1 VIVKIIFYS
10 ARGMNRGVSI
20 FSEGI
25 ILDDYCCIWNVLTLS
40 VQMYV
45 AKMYYVVQI
54 VLPLSACFLNMC
66 FVLTCAF
73 YLRIKS

>member
-1 VIVKIIFYS
+1 MVVKIIFYS

-20 FSEGI
+20 LTEDI
-25 ILDDYCCIWNVLTLS
+25 ILDDYCYIWNVLTLS
-40 VQMYV
+40 EQMYI

-66 FVLTCAF
+66 LC
-73 YLRIKS
+73 